1 MSLLIASRT
10 AQSPLVAD
18 FTFNFD
24 DTMVNTSGATVDF
37 GLTNLA
43 ATTVMIIPL
52 PPGATV
58 TGGAVS
64 TTEIFDSAT
73 IAVTV
78 GDATTAA
85 RYLTAADVSAVG
97 TIPLVPTGYL
107 GVAGENIELVFTV
120 ADVCTTGT
128 ATVSV
133 EYTVA
138 ARSCEVQIA

>member
-18 FTFNFD
+18 FTFNFN
-24 DTMVNTSGATVDF
+24 DTMADTSGNVADF
-37 GLTNLA
+37 GETNLA

-73 IAVTV
+73 VAVTL
-78 GDATTAA
+78 GDSGDAA
-85 RYLTAADVSAVG
+85 RYLTSASIAAVG
-97 TIPLVPTGYL
+97 SIALVPTGYA
-107 GVAGENIELVFTV
+107 GIGENVEMTFTV
-120 ADVCTTGT
+120 ADVCTTGS

-138 ARSCEVQIA
+138 DRSCEVQIA

>member
-10 AQSPLVAD
+10 AQSPLVAE

-37 GLTNLA
+37 GETNLA

-78 GDATTAA
+78 GDADSAA
-85 RYLTAADVSAVG
+85 RYLTAADISAVG
-97 TIPLVPTGYL
+97 TIPLVHTGY
-107 GVAGENIELVFTV
+107 AGTGQNIELVFTV

-138 ARSCEVQIA
+138 DRSCEVQIA